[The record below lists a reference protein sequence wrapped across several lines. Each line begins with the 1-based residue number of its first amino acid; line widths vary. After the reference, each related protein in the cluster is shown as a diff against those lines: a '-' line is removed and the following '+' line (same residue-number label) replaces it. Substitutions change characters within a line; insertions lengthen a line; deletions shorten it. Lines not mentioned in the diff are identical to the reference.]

1 MLATV
6 SAKKQIMEVRS
17 SCFQISWLALLTGI
31 LTTIVLVSGIYNIFH
46 LLQQSHDEEFGLNI
60 IFYCLLIGFLVAIIT
75 AYFFYIRYKKLSQFT
90 SNLNQVAYEL
100 NNRTKQDLSQIVP
113 YWFPEGESLL
123 RNLDVLGHN
132 HEKELQILENTL
144 AEKKIILSLLTE
156 GFIAVDPNRNVIDIN
171 QAACDLFQVT
181 QLEAKNKEL
190 DSLIRNIELLNLVKD
205 VLVSGR
211 AAGNDIE
218 LLKETTLT
226 YVRVHCKPLMR
237 RININSTA
245 DRLDSKDSCEFVE
258 EEKTGVLI
266 NLCDI
271 SQLQRLETIRRDF
284 VANVSHEL
292 KTPISSIKGAAET
305 LLDGNVV
312 DQEIYSRFINIIAR
326 QADRLNTL
334 VESLLTLSIV
344 EHDQYTN
351 VDHLELTSINN
362 LIQRVI
368 LTMEQITSSKNI
380 KIKVEKCDHVDAVI
394 NPFLLERALINLV
407 ENAVKYSDLESVIVL
422 SMERQSEKFII
433 NVQDTGLGIE
443 KKHLERIFERFYR
456 VDPARSREV
465 GGTGLGLS
473 IVKHIVEG
481 HKGVISVFSR
491 RGEGSTFS
499 IQIPFA
505 TQTESQT
512 HGNKIR
518 ILTSCR

>member
-1 MLATV
+1 M
-6 SAKKQIMEVRS
+6 QVRS
-17 SCFQISWLALLTGI
+17 SFFQISWLALLTGI
-31 LTTIVLVSGIYNIFH
+31 LTTIVLVSGVYNIFH
-46 LLQQSHDEEFGLNI
+46 LLQQSHGEEFGLNI
-60 IFYCLLIGFLVAIIT
+60 IFYCLLIGFLVAVIT
-75 AYFFYIRYKKLSQFT
+75 AYSFYFKHKRLSQFT
-90 SNLNQVAYEL
+90 SNLNRVLYDL
-100 NNRTKQDLSQIVP
+100 NNRTKQDLPQIIP

-123 RNLDVLGHN
+123 RNLDILSQN
-132 HEKELQILENTL
+132 YEKELQILEDTL
-144 AEKKIILSLLTE
+144 AEKKTIFSLLSE
-156 GFIAVDPNRNVIDIN
+156 GFIAVDLNRNVIDIN

-181 QLEAKNKEL
+181 QLGAKNKDL
-190 DSLIRNIELLNLVKD
+190 DSLIRHTGLLNLVKD

-211 AAGNDIE
+211 AAGSDIE

-237 RININSTA
+237 RININSAA
-245 DRLDSKDSCEFVE
+245 DRLDSKNFCKLVK

-271 SQLQRLETIRRDF
+271 GQLQRLETIRRDF

-305 LLDGNVV
+305 LIDGNVV
-312 DQEIYSRFINIIAR
+312 DQEIYLQFINIIAR

-334 VESLLTLSIV
+334 VESLLTLSTV

-368 LTMEQITSSKNI
+368 LTMEQSTSSKNI
-380 KIKVEKCDHVDAVI
+380 KIKFEKCDHVDAVI

-407 ENAVKYSDLESVIVL
+407 ENAVKYSDPESVIVL

-443 KKHLERIFERFYR
+443 KKYLERIFERFYR

-499 IQIPFA
+499 VQIPFA

>member
-1 MLATV
+1 MAIV
-6 SAKKQIMEVRS
+6 SAKKIMQVRS
-17 SCFQISWLALLTGI
+17 SFFQISWLALLTGI

-46 LLQQSHDEEFGLNI
+46 LLQQSHGEEFGLNI
-60 IFYCLLIGFLVAIIT
+60 IFYCLLIGFLVAVIT
-75 AYFFYIRYKKLSQFT
+75 AYFFYFKHKRLSQFT
-90 SNLNQVAYEL
+90 SNLNRVLYDL
-100 NNRTKQDLSQIVP
+100 NNHTKQDLPQIIP

-123 RNLDVLGHN
+123 RNLDILSQN
-132 HEKELQILENTL
+132 YEKELQILEDTL
-144 AEKKIILSLLTE
+144 AEKKTIFSLLTE
-156 GFIAVDPNRNVIDIN
+156 GFIAVDLNRNIIDIN

-181 QLEAKNKEL
+181 QLGAKNKDL
-190 DSLIRNIELLNLVKD
+190 DSLIRHTGLLNLVKD

-211 AAGNDIE
+211 AAGSDIE

-237 RININSTA
+237 RININSAA
-245 DRLDSKDSCEFVE
+245 DRLDSKNFCKLVE

-312 DQEIYSRFINIIAR
+312 DQEIYLRFINIIAR

-394 NPFLLERALINLV
+394 NPFLLERVLINLV
-407 ENAVKYSDLESVIVL
+407 ENAVKYSDPESVIVL